1 MKPAKFDYY
10 DPMSLEEALTLLDTH
25 QGDGKVLAGGQ
36 SLMPLLNMRL
46 ARPNIVVD
54 INRIKELNYVRAS
67 DGGIAIGALARQRAL
82 QTEQLIAERMPILQ
96 EAAYYIAHPQIRSR
110 GTICGSIAHADPAA
124 ELPALALALDAE
136 MTLTSSKAA
145 RTVGAETFF
154 QSFFTT
160 ALEANEILTEVRFPA
175 PPKDSAWSVL
185 EISRRHG
192 DFAIAGI
199 VAGLALDPD
208 RQVIAQARLVYFG
221 VGRDARKSQS
231 GGRGANRPGRFR
243 AGLRSGGAKRQ
254 ARHRSQQR
262 YSCQRR
268 IPPCRRGDLDQARA
282 PRRAAETRKK
292 LMATTRTVKV
302 RVNGVAYEQTVEARK
317 TLVDF
322 LREDVGL
329 TGTNVGCE
337 HGVCGA
343 CTILMNGEAV
353 RSCIMLAAQAD
364 GAELMTVEGLA
375 KPGGELHPI
384 QESFREKHGLQCGFC
399 TPGFLMT
406 TYELLNKHPD
416 ADEEEIKEWLSG
428 HLCRCTGYQD
438 ILESVKLAASRLRS
452 T

>member
-10 DPMSLEEALTLLDTH
+10 DPKSLDEALTLLDTH

-67 DGGIAIGALARQRAL
+67 DDGIAIGALARPRAL
-82 QTEQLIAERMPILQ
+82 QTEKLIAERVPILQ

-136 MTLTSSKAA
+136 MTLSSAKAA

-199 VAGLALDPD
+199 VAGLALEPN
-208 RQVIAQARLVYFG
+208 RQVIARARLVYFG
-221 VGRDARKSQS
+221 VGATPIRVKAAEEALIGQAVGEPAFEAAAHS
-231 GGRGANRPGRFR
+231 
-243 AGLRSGGAKRQ
+243 AKQ
-254 ARHRSQQR
+254 GIDPSNDIHASEE
-262 YSCQRR
+262 Y
-268 IPPCRRGDLDQARA
+268 
-282 PRRAAETRKK
+282 RRAVA
-292 LMATTRTVKV
+292 ATLTKR
-302 RVNGVAYEQTVEARK
+302 A
-317 TLVDF
+317 
-322 LREDVGL
+322 LR
-329 TGTNVGCE
+329 
-337 HGVCGA
+337 
-343 CTILMNGEAV
+343 
-353 RSCIMLAAQAD
+353 AA
-364 GAELMTVEGLA
+364 
-375 KPGGELHPI
+375 
-384 QESFREKHGLQCGFC
+384 LQ
-399 TPGFLMT
+399 
-406 TYELLNKHPD
+406 
-416 ADEEEIKEWLSG
+416 
-428 HLCRCTGYQD
+428 
-438 ILESVKLAASRLRS
+438 KLAGC
-452 T
+452 

>member
-1 MKPAKFDYY
+1 
-10 DPMSLEEALTLLDTH
+10 
-25 QGDGKVLAGGQ
+25 
-36 SLMPLLNMRL
+36 MPLLNMRL

-67 DGGIAIGALARQRAL
+67 NGGIAIGALARQRAL
-82 QTEQLIAERMPILQ
+82 QTEQLIAERVPILQ

-124 ELPALALALDAE
+124 ELPALALALEAE
-136 MTLTSSKAA
+136 MTLSSAKGT
-145 RTVGAETFF
+145 RSVGAETFF

-221 VGRDARKSQS
+221 VGPTPIRVKAAEDALIGQ
-231 GGRGANRPGRFR
+231 AADE

-254 ARHRSQQR
+254 AGHRSQQR
-262 YSCQRR
+262 YSCHRR
-268 IPPCRRGDLDQARA
+268 IPPCGRGDLDQARA
-282 PRRAAETRKK
+282 PGRAAETREK

-438 ILESVKLAASRLRS
+438 ILESVKLAASRLRNP
-452 T
+452 